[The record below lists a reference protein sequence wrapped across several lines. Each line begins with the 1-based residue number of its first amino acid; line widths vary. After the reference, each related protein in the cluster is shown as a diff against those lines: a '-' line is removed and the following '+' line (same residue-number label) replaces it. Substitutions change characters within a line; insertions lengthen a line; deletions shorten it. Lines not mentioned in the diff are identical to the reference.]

1 MSHKQ
6 LILGPKQWA
15 ASRASR
21 SRDTL
26 ESARCARQTCGA
38 ALPPCTQANRDSAR
52 RSKMRKKK
60 ENEDM
65 VVKSKQLQ
73 DTHDTLA
80 RQLTAGT
87 ERVRQL
93 RNLNYDLRQQLA
105 GYGVQL

>member
-1 MSHKQ
+1 
-6 LILGPKQWA
+6 
-15 ASRASR
+15 
-21 SRDTL
+21 
-26 ESARCARQTCGA
+26 
-38 ALPPCTQANRDSAR
+38 
-52 RSKMRKKK
+52 MRKKK